1 MALIRTSK
9 QTNKQTNKQANRKQF
24 SRKFRI
30 NGCGNGMA
38 MVQNDIYSLKI
49 LTILR

>member
-30 NGCGNGMA
+30 NGWGNGMA
-38 MVQNDIYSLKI
+38 MGQNAIYSLKI
-49 LTILR
+49 LTIIR